1 MNLIYKV
8 GKGLIY
14 LHINKKIKRSNI
26 IKIGQEVLRTESMAL
41 NKLTK
46 NLNKSFVD
54 AVELISQ
61 QNGKLIISGV
71 GKSGNIAAKIAASFT
86 STGIPA
92 IYLNPVDASHGDMGI
107 IQKNDVLIILS
118 NSGESNEL
126 ADLINFSKKK
136 KLKIISITSTHKSL
150 LAKNSDI
157 NLILPNHKEAD
168 KLQTIPTT
176 STTMSLALGDALCCS
191 VLSLRKFDKNSFSE
205 LHPGGK
211 IGKKLKTLNEIMDTD
226 IPIIGSNSSIVDAV
240 LVMTEKKYGCAVVLD
255 KNKKIKGIIT
265 DGDLRRSI
273 GKINMTEKATK
284 IMKNKPIIAKSD
296 LLISSAIV
304 LMNKHS
310 ITSLIVAKL
319 NKPIG
324 IVNLKKCLDND

>member
-1 MNLIYKV
+1 M
-8 GKGLIY
+8 
-14 LHINKKIKRSNI
+14 
-26 IKIGQEVLRTESMAL
+26 
-41 NKLTK
+41 
-46 NLNKSFVD
+46 NKSRIKKEGKKVIKLESGALAKLSNSLDNNFVE
-54 AVELISQ
+54 AVELISNL
-61 QNGKLIISGV
+61 NGKIIISGV

-107 IQKNDVLIILS
+107 IDKNDVLIILS

-136 KLKIISITSTHKSL
+136 KIKIISITSTHKSL
-150 LAKNSDI
+150 LSKNSDI
-157 NLILPNHKEAD
+157 NLILPSHIEAD
-168 KLQTIPTT
+168 KLQMIPTT

-191 VLSLRKFDKNSFSE
+191 VLSLRKFDKKSFSE
-205 LHPGGK
+205 LHPGGR
-211 IGKKLKTLNEIMDTD
+211 IGKKLKTLRDIMDTD
-226 IPIIGSNSSIVDAV
+226 IPIIRSGSSIIDAV
-240 LVMTEKKYGCAVVLD
+240 LIMTEKKYGCVVVLD

-273 GKINMTEKATK
+273 AKINIKEKATN
-284 IMKNKPIIAKSD
+284 IMKSKPIIAKGD

-310 ITSLIVAKL
+310 ITSLIIANQ

-324 IVNLKKCLDND
+324 IVNIKKCLENES

>member
-1 MNLIYKV
+1 MNRS
-8 GKGLIY
+8 
-14 LHINKKIKRSNI
+14 KIK
-26 IKIGQEVLRTESMAL
+26 KVGQEVIKLESLAL
-41 NKLTK
+41 T
-46 NLNKSFVD
+46 NLSKSLGNDFIK
-54 AVELISQ
+54 AVELISNL
-61 QNGKLIISGV
+61 NGKIIISGV
-71 GKSGNIAAKIAASFT
+71 GKSGNIAGKIAASFT

-107 IQKNDVLIILS
+107 VEKSDILIILS

-136 KLKIISITSTHKSL
+136 KIKIISITSIKKSL
-150 LAKNSDI
+150 LSKNSDI
-157 NLILPNHKEAD
+157 NLILPSHKEAD

-191 VLSLRKFDKNSFSE
+191 VLSLRKFDKKSFVE

-226 IPIIGSNSSIVDAV
+226 IPIINTQSSIVDAV
-240 LVMTEKKYGCAVVLD
+240 LIMTEKKYGCVVVLD
-255 KNKKIKGIIT
+255 NNKKIKGIIT

-273 GKINMTEKATK
+273 SNINMNKKATN
-284 IMKNKPIIAKSD
+284 IMKSKPIVATGD

-304 LMNKHS
+304 LMNKYS
-310 ITSLIVAKL
+310 ITSLIVTRQ

-324 IVNLKKCLDND
+324 IVNLKKCLEND

>member
-1 MNLIYKV
+1 MSNL
-8 GKGLIY
+8 
-14 LHINKKIKRSNI
+14 RI
-26 IKIGQEVLRTESMAL
+26 IKTGREVLETESTAL
-41 NKLTK
+41 NKLSK
-46 NLNKSFVD
+46 SLDKSFIK
-54 AVELISQ
+54 AVKLISQ
-61 QNGKLIISGV
+61 LSGKLIISGV

-107 IQKNDVLIILS
+107 VEKKDLLIILS
-118 NSGESNEL
+118 NSGESYEL
-126 ADLINFSKKK
+126 ADLVNFSKKK
-136 KLKIISITSTHKSL
+136 RLKIISITSTNKSL
-150 LAKNSDI
+150 LSKNSDI
-157 NLILPNHKEAD
+157 NLILPIHKEAD

-191 VLSLRKFDKNSFSE
+191 VLNLRKFDKKSFIE

-211 IGKKLKTLNEIMDTD
+211 LGKKLKTLNEIMDTD
-226 IPIIGSNSSIVDAV
+226 IPIINSNSSIIDAV
-240 LVMTEKKYGCAVVLD
+240 LIMTEKKYGCVVVLD

-273 GKINMTEKATK
+273 TKINVNEKAIA
-284 IMKNKPIIAKSD
+284 IMKSKPVVASRN

-304 LMNKHS
+304 LMNKYS
-310 ITSLIVAKL
+310 ITGLIVANQ

-324 IVNLKKCLDND
+324 IVNIKKCLEND

>member
-1 MNLIYKV
+1 MNKSQIKKV
-8 GKGLIY
+8 
-14 LHINKKIKRSNI
+14 
-26 IKIGQEVLRTESMAL
+26 GQEVIKLESIAL
-41 NKLTK
+41 AKLS
-46 NLNKSFVD
+46 KSLDKDFIK
-54 AVELISQ
+54 AVELISK
-61 QNGKLIISGV
+61 QNGKIIVSGV
-71 GKSGNIAAKIAASFT
+71 GKSGNIAGKIAASFT

-107 IQKNDVLIILS
+107 VEKNDVLIILS
-118 NSGESNEL
+118 NSGETHEL

-136 KLKIISITSTHKSL
+136 KIKIISITSSKKSL
-150 LAKNSDI
+150 LSKNSDI
-157 NLILPNHKEAD
+157 GLVLPPHSEAD

-191 VLSLRKFDKNSFSE
+191 VLSLRKFDKKSFSE

-211 IGKKLKTLNEIMDTD
+211 IGKKLKTLNEIMDID
-226 IPIIGSNSSIVDAV
+226 IPIIQSNSSIIDAV
-240 LVMTEKKYGCAVVLD
+240 LMMTEKKYGCVVVLD
-255 KNKKIKGIIT
+255 RNKEIKGIIT

-273 GKINMTEKATK
+273 EKIDMKEKATN
-284 IMKNKPIIAKSD
+284 IMKSRPIVATSD

-310 ITSLIVAKL
+310 ITSLIVARQ

-324 IVNLKKCLDND
+324 IVNIKKCLEND

>member
-1 MNLIYKV
+1 MNKS
-8 GKGLIY
+8 
-14 LHINKKIKRSNI
+14 KIK
-26 IKIGQEVLRTESMAL
+26 KVGQEVIKLESLA
-41 NKLTK
+41 LTK
-46 NLNKSFVD
+46 LSKSLGNDFIK
-54 AVELISQ
+54 AVELISNL
-61 QNGKLIISGV
+61 NGKIIISGV

-107 IQKNDVLIILS
+107 VEKSDILIILS

-136 KLKIISITSTHKSL
+136 KIKIISITSIKKSL
-150 LAKNSDI
+150 LSKNSDI
-157 NLILPNHKEAD
+157 NLILPSHKEAD

-191 VLSLRKFDKNSFSE
+191 VLSLRKFDKKSFVE

-226 IPIIGSNSSIVDAV
+226 IPIINTQSSIVDAV
-240 LVMTEKKYGCAVVLD
+240 LIMTEKKYGCVVVLD
-255 KNKKIKGIIT
+255 NNKKIKGIIT

-273 GKINMTEKATK
+273 SNINMNKKATN
-284 IMKNKPIIAKSD
+284 IMKSKPIVATSD

-304 LMNKHS
+304 LMNKYS
-310 ITSLIVAKL
+310 ITSLIVTRQ

-324 IVNLKKCLDND
+324 IVNLKKCLEND

>member
-1 MNLIYKV
+1 MNRS
-8 GKGLIY
+8 
-14 LHINKKIKRSNI
+14 KIK
-26 IKIGQEVLRTESMAL
+26 KVGQEVIKLESLA
-41 NKLTK
+41 LTK
-46 NLNKSFVD
+46 LSKSLGNDFIK
-54 AVELISQ
+54 AVELISNL
-61 QNGKLIISGV
+61 NGKIIISGV
-71 GKSGNIAAKIAASFT
+71 GKSGNIAGKIAASFT

-107 IQKNDVLIILS
+107 VEKSDILIILS

-136 KLKIISITSTHKSL
+136 KIKIISITSIKKSL
-150 LAKNSDI
+150 LSKNSDI
-157 NLILPNHKEAD
+157 SLILPSHKEAD

-191 VLSLRKFDKNSFSE
+191 VLSLRKFDKKSFVE

-226 IPIIGSNSSIVDAV
+226 IPIINTQSSIVDAV
-240 LVMTEKKYGCAVVLD
+240 LIMTEKKYGCVVVLD
-255 KNKKIKGIIT
+255 NNKKIKGIIT

-273 GKINMTEKATK
+273 SNINMNKKATN
-284 IMKNKPIIAKSD
+284 IMKSKPIVATGD

-304 LMNKHS
+304 LMNKYS
-310 ITSLIVAKL
+310 ITSLIVTRQ

-324 IVNLKKCLDND
+324 IVNLKKCLEND

>member
-1 MNLIYKV
+1 MNKS
-8 GKGLIY
+8 
-14 LHINKKIKRSNI
+14 KIK
-26 IKIGQEVLRTESMAL
+26 KVGQEVIKLESIAL
-41 NKLTK
+41 AKLS
-46 NLNKSFVD
+46 KSLDKDFIK

-61 QNGKLIISGV
+61 QNGKIIVSGV
-71 GKSGNIAAKIAASFT
+71 GKSGNIAGKIAASFT

-107 IQKNDVLIILS
+107 VEKNDVLIILS
-118 NSGESNEL
+118 NSGETHEL

-136 KLKIISITSTHKSL
+136 KIKIISITSSKKSL
-150 LAKNSDI
+150 LSKNSDI
-157 NLILPNHKEAD
+157 GLVLPPHSEAD

-176 STTMSLALGDALCCS
+176 STTMSLALGDALCCA
-191 VLSLRKFDKNSFSE
+191 VLSLRKFDKKSFSE

-211 IGKKLKTLNEIMDTD
+211 IGKKLKTLNEIMDID
-226 IPIIGSNSSIVDAV
+226 IPIIQSNSSIIDAV
-240 LVMTEKKYGCAVVLD
+240 LMMTEKKYGCVVVLD
-255 KNKKIKGIIT
+255 RNKEIKGIIT

-273 GKINMTEKATK
+273 EKIDMKEKATN
-284 IMKNKPIIAKSD
+284 IMKSRPIVATSD

-310 ITSLIVAKL
+310 ITSLIVARQ

-324 IVNLKKCLDND
+324 IVNIKKCLEND